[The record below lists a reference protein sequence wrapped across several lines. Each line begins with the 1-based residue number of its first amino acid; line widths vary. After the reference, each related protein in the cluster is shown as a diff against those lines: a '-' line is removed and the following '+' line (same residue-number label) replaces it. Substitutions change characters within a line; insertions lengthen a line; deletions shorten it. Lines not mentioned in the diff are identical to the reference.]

1 MGKRAH
7 PGPGFGMSKVTAG
20 SLRRGK
26 QLPWQY
32 HTVSYFKDRKSRYEA
47 RVFSWHFDHFALRIT
62 WKHLKTSLSSQI
74 TAFFETAW
82 RAFIMFPAFG
92 HRNMEMLGFKQTL
105 WPCTSCDTTAIGRDG
120 ERLFAGL
127 DRGFEICHRFDEFRW
142 FEDFWSCQSCQSQKD
157 IEPENSVTSQMTRVL
172 WSFDQPF
179 PSFSHACSILFY
191 AGPGGNYDVG
201 WLAECSW
208 CPPESFA
215 RRPRSEGA
223 RMGKTGFLGL
233 KSKGKWLG
241 G

>member
-7 PGPGFGMSKVTAG
+7 PGPGFGMSKVTVG

-32 HTVSYFKDRKSRYEA
+32 HTVSYFKDRKPRYEA

-62 WKHLKTSLSSQI
+62 WRHLKTSLSSQI

-92 HRNMEMLGFKQTL
+92 HPTQHGNVGIQTDLVTLYIL
-105 WPCTSCDTTAIGRDG
+105 WHYCHRTRWRAS
-120 ERLFAGL
+120 FAGL
-127 DRGFEICHRFDEFRW
+127 DRGFEICHRFDEFCW

-191 AGPGGNYDVG
+191 AGPGGTTMSAGLLNAHGVLLKVLLGDPGVKVQG
-201 WLAECSW
+201 WVK
-208 CPPESFA
+208 
-215 RRPRSEGA
+215 R
-223 RMGKTGFLGL
+223 GFLV
-233 KSKGKWLG
+233 
-241 G
+241 